1 MPFTTEQ
8 VHAVGWKSGR
18 PKGRK
23 NRVTI
28 LQEVAKKKFDQKVL
42 RLQSRLLNSQA
53 SRALGQ
59 QFLYKI
65 EKEFV
70 ATGVDKDGEQKGY
83 WKNLVPKLVD
93 KEDEIFE
100 YLEKLAENNGAIDDE
115 NDPATAYYYL
125 TSKEPD
131 NNAIDSLLD
140 RVHGKAKQSVHVDG
154 EIKFSLIAL
163 AQKRKALLEQN
174 NIIDANVVEQKALDV
189 EKHADE

>member
-1 MPFTTEQ
+1 MT
-8 VHAVGWKSGR
+8 HAEKNRINAKLG
-18 PKGRK
+18 GRK
-23 NRVTI
+23 KGGKNHATI
-28 LQEVAKKKFDQKVL
+28 LQTKAKEKFDQNVL
-42 RLQSRLLNSQA
+42 RLQQRLINSQA

-115 NDPATAYYYL
+115 NDPAAAYYYL

-140 RVHGKAKQSVHVDG
+140 RVHGKAKQSMQVDG

-174 NIIDANVVEQKALDV
+174 NVIDADVVEQKALDV